1 MMDSG
6 TVDNTLT
13 AIKIIVFLHLAVIPC
28 SLTNNSDFK
37 EEDKW
42 VFGFRN
48 QNHPKL
54 HCQKQLDLSLIW

>member
-6 TVDNTLT
+6 TLENTFT
-13 AIKIIVFLHLAVIPC
+13 AIKIIVFPHLAVIPC
-28 SLTNNSDFK
+28 SLTNSDFK

-42 VFGFRN
+42 VFEFRN

-54 HCQKQLDLSLIW
+54 HCQKQLDLSLK